1 MTMSSQAIAGCVLA
15 GGRGSRLGGL
25 DKGLVDLAGRPLV
38 AHVMARFAPQV
49 RALAI
54 SANRNL
60 ESYRAH
66 AATVLPDAAPDDGA
80 GPLAGIA
87 TALAWCPAPLLAIVP
102 CDSPF
107 LPRHL
112 VATLEAARRRAGA
125 TVAVA
130 RTADGLQPMF
140 ALLAVELADTA
151 RAALRAGERKVERWY
166 RQQALVEVDLDAERA
181 ALANLNTPQD
191 LIAASQRLAA
201 A

>member
-1 MTMSSQAIAGCVLA
+1 MTLSTQAIAGCVLA

-25 DKGLVDLAGRPLV
+25 DKGLVDLAGQPLV
-38 AHVMARFAPQV
+38 ARVVARFAPQV
-49 RALAI
+49 TALAI

-60 ESYRAH
+60 DRYRAH
-66 AATVLPDAAPDDGA
+66 AAAVLPDADPVDDA

-87 TALAWCPAPLLAIVP
+87 TALAWSPAPLLAIVP

-107 LPRHL
+107 LPVHL
-112 VATLEAARRRAGA
+112 VATLEAARLRAAA

-140 ALLAVELADTA
+140 ALLAAELADSA
-151 RAALRAGERKVERWY
+151 RAALFAGERKVERWY
-166 RQQALVEVDLDAERA
+166 RQQALVEVDLDVECA

-191 LIAASQRLAA
+191 LIVASQRLAA

>member
-1 MTMSSQAIAGCVLA
+1 MNSPTRAIAGCVLA

-25 DKGLVDLAGRPLV
+25 DKGLVELAGRPLV
-38 AHVMARFAPQV
+38 AHVVARFAPQV
-49 RALAI
+49 QVLAI

-60 ESYRAH
+60 DGYRAH
-66 AATVLPDAAPDDGA
+66 ATAVLPDTDADDGA

-107 LPRHL
+107 LPVHL
-112 VATLEAARRRAGA
+112 VATLEAARRRADA

-140 ALLAVELADTA
+140 ALLAAELADAA
-151 RAALRAGERKVERWY
+151 RIALRAGERKVERWY
-166 RQQALVEVDLDAERA
+166 RQQHLVEVDLDAERA

-191 LIAASQRLAA
+191 LAAASQRLVAA
-201 A
+201 

>member
-1 MTMSSQAIAGCVLA
+1 MTPSANAIAGCVLA

-25 DKGLVDLAGRPLV
+25 DKGLVDLAGQPLV
-38 AHVMARFAPQV
+38 ARVVTRFAPQV
-49 RALAI
+49 QALAI

-66 AATVLPDAAPDDGA
+66 VATVLRDAARDDGV

-87 TALAWCPAPLLAIVP
+87 AALAWCPAPLLAIVP

-107 LPRHL
+107 LPVHL
-112 VATLEAARRRAGA
+112 VTTLEAARRRAGA

-140 ALLAVELADTA
+140 ALLAVELADSA
-151 RAALRAGERKVERWY
+151 RAALLAGERKVERWY
-166 RQQALVEVDLDAERA
+166 RQQSLVEVDLDAERS

-191 LIAASQRLAA
+191 LIAAIQRLAA

>member
-1 MTMSSQAIAGCVLA
+1 MTPSTHQVAGCVLA
-15 GGRGSRLGGL
+15 GGLGRRLGGL
-25 DKGLVDLAGRPLV
+25 DKGLVDLAGQPLV
-38 AHVMARFAPQV
+38 AHVVARFAPQV
-49 RALAI
+49 NALAI

-60 ESYRAH
+60 DSYRAH
-66 AATVLPDAAPDDGA
+66 ATAVLPDADAEDGA

-107 LPRHL
+107 LPVHL
-112 VATLEAARRRAGA
+112 VTTLDAARRRAGA

-140 ALLAVELADTA
+140 ALLAAELAVAA

-166 RQQALVEVDLDAERA
+166 RQQALVEVDLETERA

-191 LIAASQRLAA
+191 LAAAQLRLAA